1 MRSCIS
7 QATSLPA
14 SFADDVNAYADGGC
28 TATEVW
34 LTKLEKHLET
44 HPVADTRKLLED
56 RQMTLAA
63 ASYQGG
69 LLLSQGEQRKAHY
82 DHFKRRLDLCQGFG
96 IPTLLVVADFVERV
110 DATALQRAV
119 VSLKQ
124 AAQWAAGFGVRLALE
139 FRGAATFCSSLDT
152 ALSLVEASGEPNV
165 GVNLDVFHY
174 YTGPS
179 KFDDLAGLTP
189 ANLAFVQVCDVAGVP
204 RELATDADRV
214 FPGEGDFRLDPIVQH
229 LRRIGYDG
237 YVSLELMNPTVW
249 QAKPSQVA
257 ELGWSSLRRLL
268 GETTSSPLA
277 PVLRG
282 EGSGVRG
289 S

>member
-1 MRSCIS
+1 MRPCIS
-7 QATSLPA
+7 QATTLPA

-28 TATEVW
+28 TAVEVW
-34 LTKLEKHLET
+34 LTKLETHLEK
-44 HPVADTRKLLED
+44 HSASDTRKLLED
-56 RQMTLAA
+56 RQITPAA

-96 IPTLLVVADFVERV
+96 IPTLLVVADFVDRV
-110 DATALQRAV
+110 DPTALERSV

-124 AAQWAAGFGVRLALE
+124 AAQWAAAFGVRLALE
-139 FRGAATFCSSLDT
+139 FRGSATFCSSLDT
-152 ALSLVEASGEPNV
+152 ALSLIAACGEPNV

-189 ANLAFVQVCDVAGVP
+189 DNLAFVQVCDVAGLP

-214 FPGEGDFRLDPIVQH
+214 FPGEGDFRLDPIIQQ

-237 YVSLELMNPTVW
+237 YVSLELMNPTLW
-249 QAKPSQVA
+249 KAKPSQVA
-257 ELGWSSLRRLL
+257 ELGFDSVRRLL
-268 GETTSSPLA
+268 GECTESRRGLAGQTSLDPA
-277 PVLRG
+277 PG
-282 EGSGVRG
+282 
-289 S
+289 